1 MKKRTLIV
9 EDDAATAMLLAI
21 MLEDLGFEVCGTETT
36 EDGAIR
42 AARDCAPDLMIVD
55 VNLRVGTG
63 IEAVNTILQR
73 SYVAHVFV
81 SADLTELK
89 AQRPDAIM
97 LEKPYVYTQLANAII
112 RATSMKA

>member
-1 MKKRTLIV
+1 LKKRTLIV

-36 EDGAIR
+36 EEGAIQ
-42 AARDCAPDLMIVD
+42 AASDCAPDLMIVD
-55 VNLRVGTG
+55 VILRVGTG
-63 IEAVNTILQR
+63 IAAVNAILKR
-73 SYVAHVFV
+73 GHVAHVFV

-89 AQRPDAIM
+89 MQRPDAVM

-112 RATSMKA
+112 RATSIVV

>member
-1 MKKRTLIV
+1 LKKRTLIV

-36 EDGAIR
+36 EEGAIQ
-42 AARDCAPDLMIVD
+42 AASDCAPDLMIV
-55 VNLRVGTG
+55 GTG
-63 IEAVNTILQR
+63 IAAVNAILKR
-73 SYVAHVFV
+73 GHVAHVFV

-89 AQRPDAIM
+89 VQRPDAVM

-112 RATSMKA
+112 RATSIVV